1 MRAAHLINAA
11 EDSGMMKSGAHW
23 RRRLTKSARARS
35 ARSGGLGG
43 PGGLRPR
50 HRAPPPAA
58 LERRERKPRRP
69 RPEKA
74 LMRRDIGRTNSRQ
87 DQDQRAGDKEQ
98 LSRNGHMLQ

>member
-58 LERRERKPRRP
+58 LEEREHRVGLGPRNLYEARH
-69 RPEKA
+69 
-74 LMRRDIGRTNSRQ
+74 RQ
-87 DQDQRAGDKEQ
+87 DQLASGPGPASWRQRTTLTERPQHAV
-98 LSRNGHMLQ
+98 